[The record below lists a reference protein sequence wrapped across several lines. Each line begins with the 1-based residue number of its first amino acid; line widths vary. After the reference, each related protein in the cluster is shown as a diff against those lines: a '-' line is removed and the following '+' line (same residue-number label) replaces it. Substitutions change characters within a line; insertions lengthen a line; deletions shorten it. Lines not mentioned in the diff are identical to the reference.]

1 MGPTRFYSRLDFD
14 ELSLI
19 PQLSEISPEA
29 VDVSFKFA
37 SRVYKHCPFLPSPM
51 DSVVSPA
58 LSQELCR
65 LGGVVT
71 LPTAGWDLNKWQDH
85 YKLAFYAQR
94 SNAQLGVLLPP
105 VPSIIDTWLEQVG
118 DVVDF
123 VALDTLHFQPHL
135 HLTAIRHLR
144 KHCSDMAIISGNI
157 TEKEGALRVIEAGVD
172 ALRVGMTSASINR
185 GEALTGC
192 ARSQLAAVLDCA
204 QPCRDARIPL
214 ICDGGIGSPDKAV
227 KAFAL
232 GASAVMMG
240 ATFAATIESAAPLV
254 EEEGEFYK
262 LYAGMSQAGKI
273 SSDLL
278 AEGISRRLEPSGTVE
293 DLLNHWGS
301 VCRIAISRAGA
312 ASIDQLQSKCT
323 FEVSAAMERRW

>member
-1 MGPTRFYSRLDFD
+1 MGPTRFHSRLDFD

-37 SRVYKHCPFLPSPM
+37 SRVYKYCPFLPSPM

-58 LSQELCR
+58 LSQEVCR

-71 LPTAGWDLNKWQDH
+71 LPSASWDISKWQDYYH
-85 YKLAFYAQR
+85 SALHAPR
-94 SNAQLGVLLPP
+94 SNAQLGILLPP
-105 VPSIIDTWLEQVG
+105 IPSILDNWLEHVG
-118 DVVDF
+118 DTIDF
-123 VALDTLHFQPHL
+123 VALDTLHFQPYL

-144 KHCSDMAIISGNI
+144 RNCSDLIIVSGNV
-157 TEKEGALRVIEAGVD
+157 TEREGALRVIEAGVD

-185 GEALTGC
+185 GQALTGC

-214 ICDGGIGSPDKAV
+214 ICDGGISSPDKAV

-232 GASAVMMG
+232 GANAVMMG
-240 ATFAATIESAAPLV
+240 ASFAATEQSAARVV
-254 EEEGEFYK
+254 EVDGIFYK
-262 LYAGMSQAGKI
+262 LYVGMSQAGKI
-273 SSDLL
+273 SDELL
-278 AEGISRRLEPSGTVE
+278 AEGTSRRLDPSGTVAE
-293 DLLNHWGS
+293 LLDHWIS
-301 VCRIAISRAGA
+301 ICRIAISRAGA
-312 ASIDQLQSKCT
+312 ASIEQLHSRCT
-323 FEVSAAMERRW
+323 FELGRAMERRW

>member
-58 LSQELCR
+58 LSQEICR
-65 LGGVVT
+65 LGGIVT
-71 LPTAGWDLNKWQDH
+71 LPTADWDLNKWQDH
-85 YKLAFYAQR
+85 YKTALYAQR
-94 SNAQLGVLLPP
+94 NNAQLGVLLPP
-105 VPSIIDTWLEQVG
+105 VPSIIDAWLEQVDG
-118 DVVDF
+118 HIDF

-144 KHCSDMAIISGNI
+144 KNCSDLAIISGNV
-157 TEKEGALRVIEAGVD
+157 TEKDGALRLIDAGVD
-172 ALRVGMTSASINR
+172 AVRVGMTSASINR
-185 GEALTGC
+185 GEQLTGC

-214 ICDGGIGSPDKAV
+214 ICDGGIASPDRAV

-240 ATFAATIESAAPLV
+240 ASFAATIESAAPLIQ
-254 EEEGEFYK
+254 EDGDFYK
-262 LYAGMSQAGKI
+262 LYAGMSQVGKI
-273 SSDLL
+273 SSELM
-278 AEGISRRLEPSGTVE
+278 AEGVSRRLTPSGTVE
-293 DLLNHWGS
+293 DLLSHWSS

-312 ASIDQLQSKCT
+312 TSIEQLHSKCT
-323 FEVSAAMERRW
+323 FEVSAITERRW